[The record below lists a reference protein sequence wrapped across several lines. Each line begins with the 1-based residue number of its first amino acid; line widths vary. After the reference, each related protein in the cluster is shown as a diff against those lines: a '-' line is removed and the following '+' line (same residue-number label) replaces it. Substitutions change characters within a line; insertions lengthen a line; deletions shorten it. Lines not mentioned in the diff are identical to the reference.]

1 MSATMR
7 MSLSLCL
14 QRPTTRGHG
23 RMKSKGWFPLCVSI
37 CVKRT
42 LLKPILIRE
51 PCPRRTE
58 AYRQLGRGGDKLQTQ
73 SISTGKGEVRKERYH
88 TLLRRNTSLLLCGA
102 TRNRTGDT
110 RIFSPLLYQ
119 LSYGTII
126 SLSNSNSGSD
136 EIRTRGTV
144 ARTAV

>member
-1 MSATMR
+1 MGKKEDR
-7 MSLSLCL
+7 
-14 QRPTTRGHG
+14 
-23 RMKSKGWFPLCVSI
+23 
-37 CVKRT
+37 
-42 LLKPILIRE
+42 RE
-51 PCPRRTE
+51 N
-58 AYRQLGRGGDKLQTQ
+58 K
-73 SISTGKGEVRKERYH
+73 KERYH

>member
-7 MSLSLCL
+7 MSLSLRL

-58 AYRQLGRGGDKLQTQ
+58 AYRQPGGGDKLQTQ
-73 SISTGKGEVRKERYH
+73 SISTGGGRGNKKERYH

-126 SLSNSNSGSD
+126 SISNSNSGSD

>member
-1 MSATMR
+1 MGYYSPYLFHKDTDIR
-7 MSLSLCL
+7 GISLHT
-14 QRPTTRGHG
+14 RPTHCYPTEKRQAAKTKHG
-23 RMKSKGWFPLCVSI
+23 
-37 CVKRT
+37 
-42 LLKPILIRE
+42 E
-51 PCPRRTE
+51 
-58 AYRQLGRGGDKLQTQ
+58 
-73 SISTGKGEVRKERYH
+73 GENKKERYH

>member
-1 MSATMR
+1 MVGATLR
-7 MSLSLCL
+7 RDYLEKTKE
-14 QRPTTRGHG
+14 QIF
-23 RMKSKGWFPLCVSI
+23 FPWI
-37 CVKRT
+37 IWNTKH
-42 LLKPILIRE
+42 E
-51 PCPRRTE
+51 GYCPRIFHKDTDKSGAQAPRSTE
-58 AYRQLGRGGDKLQTQ
+58 PYRQPGGGDKLQTQ
-73 SISTGKGEVRKERYH
+73 SISTGEGGNKKERYH